1 MLVYKR
7 PYSLRI
13 SSVEPCT
20 LSPLT
25 RSPYSKFTVY
35 SKMDDPERQPLLPSE
50 RERGGRWGR
59 LLKYLFCILFP
70 LSLHVIFPF
79 LMSWLLAYNKRLVSL
94 TLGVAVH
101 FRTLVDPLGRLLL
114 GFIARDFDSYIHD
127 KAWKTDLEPGEK
139 LIVGKS
145 ESPVKCLKI
154 VVLKGLPTLYT
165 MTYALCLTGM
175 FWVWAVLAVIVLLI
189 VGLGL
194 RNVIRK
200 GFESPRSVCESRDAR
215 DVAL

>member
-1 MLVYKR
+1 
-7 PYSLRI
+7 
-13 SSVEPCT
+13 
-20 LSPLT
+20 
-25 RSPYSKFTVY
+25 
-35 SKMDDPERQPLLPSE
+35 MDDPERQPLLPSE
-50 RERGGRWGR
+50 REKGGRWGR

-79 LMSWLLAYNKRLVSL
+79 LMSWLLAYNKIL

-101 FRTLVDPLGRLLL
+101 YHTLVDSLGRLLL
-114 GFIARDFDSYIHD
+114 DFIARDVDSYIRD
-127 KAWKTDLEPGEK
+127 KALENDLKPEEE
-139 LIVGKS
+139 LTVDKS

-175 FWVWAVLAVIVLLI
+175 FWAWAVLAVIVFMI
-189 VGLGL
+189 VGLSL

-215 DVAL
+215 DLAL